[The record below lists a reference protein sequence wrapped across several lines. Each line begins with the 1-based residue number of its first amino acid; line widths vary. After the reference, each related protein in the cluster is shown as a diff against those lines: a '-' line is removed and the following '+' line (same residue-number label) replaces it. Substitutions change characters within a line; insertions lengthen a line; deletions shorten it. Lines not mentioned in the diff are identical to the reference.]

1 MRRLVFALALSASVG
16 SGAVAADVPTVA
28 PVPPP
33 VYSPVYL
40 PAPPLIYNWTGF
52 YIGGNLGAGWNGGN
66 FSDTL
71 GNSFTPNMS
80 AQFLG
85 GGQVGLNYQFNNGVL
100 VGVEADFDWLAN
112 TSNSNTIAL
121 VTGPNPSTA
130 SLTSNNRWLTTFT
143 GRFGWAW
150 DRVLLYGKGGGAWV
164 GSNNPTLAING
175 APVAILTSNSN
186 SNWGW
191 TAGLGAEWAFWGNWS
206 ARIEYDFV
214 GLNNQ
219 SFIIP
224 TQVGNTPGF
233 IPAGD
238 QFNGNNR
245 NIQMVNVGVNYKFWQ
260 FGPWW

>member
-1 MRRLVFALALSASVG
+1 MKRLVFALGFSASIG
-16 SGAVAADVPTVA
+16 SLAVAADLPTVA
-28 PVPPP
+28 PIPP
-33 VYSPVYL
+33 PVYL

-52 YIGGNLGAGWNGGN
+52 YIGGNLGGGWNGGS
-66 FSDTL
+66 FSDPI
-71 GNSFTPNMS
+71 GNSFSPNTR

-100 VGVEADFDWLAN
+100 VGVEADFDSLAN
-112 TSNSNTIAL
+112 TANTNAIGL
-121 VTGPNPSTA
+121 VNTLNTPGPTGSTA
-130 SLTSNNRWLTTFT
+130 SVTVNNRWLTTVT
-143 GRFGWAW
+143 GRLGWAW

-164 GSNNPTLAING
+164 GSNNPTLTING
-175 APVAILTSNSN
+175 AAVAILTNNSN
-186 SNWGW
+186 AGW

-224 TQVGNTPGF
+224 TSVGGL
-233 IPAGD
+233 PAGD

-245 NIQMVNVGVNYKFWQ
+245 NIQMLNVGVNYKFWQ

>member
-1 MRRLVFALALSASVG
+1 M
-16 SGAVAADVPTVA
+16 TV
-28 PVPPP
+28 
-33 VYSPVYL
+33 
-40 PAPPLIYNWTGF
+40 
-52 YIGGNLGAGWNGGN
+52 
-66 FSDTL
+66 
-71 GNSFTPNMS
+71 
-80 AQFLG
+80 
-85 GGQVGLNYQFNNGVL
+85 
-100 VGVEADFDWLAN
+100 
-112 TSNSNTIAL
+112 
-121 VTGPNPSTA
+121 
-130 SLTSNNRWLTTFT
+130 NNRWLTTVT

-164 GSNNPTLAING
+164 GSNNPTLTING

-186 SNWGW
+186 GGW

-224 TQVGNTPGF
+224 TSGRKAS
-233 IPAGD
+233 PAGD

-245 NIQMVNVGVNYKFWQ
+245 NIQMVNVGINYKFWQ

>member
-1 MRRLVFALALSASVG
+1 MKRLVFALALSASVG
-16 SGAVAADVPTVA
+16 SAAVAADLPAVA

-33 VYSPVYL
+33 VYVPS
-40 PAPPLIYNWTGF
+40 PPLIYNWTGF
-52 YIGGNLGAGWNGGN
+52 YIGGNLGVGWNGGN
-66 FSDTL
+66 FSDSV
-71 GNSFTPNMS
+71 GNSFTPNTS

-112 TSNSNTIAL
+112 NTNSNTIGL
-121 VTGPNPSTA
+121 VNNLNTPAPTGSTA
-130 SLTSNNRWLTTFT
+130 SATVNNRWLTTLT

-164 GSNNPTLAING
+164 GSTNPTLAING
-175 APVAILTSNSN
+175 APVAISTNN

-219 SFIIP
+219 SFVLP
-224 TQVGNTPGF
+224 ASVGGL
-233 IPAGD
+233 PAGD
-238 QFNGNNR
+238 QFASNNR
-245 NIQMVNVGVNYKFWQ
+245 NIQMVNVGVNYKF
-260 FGPWW
+260 GPWW

>member
-1 MRRLVFALALSASVG
+1 M
-16 SGAVAADVPTVA
+16 
-28 PVPPP
+28 
-33 VYSPVYL
+33 

-52 YIGGNLGAGWNGGN
+52 YIGGNLGGGWNGGS
-66 FSDTL
+66 FSDPI
-71 GNSFTPNMS
+71 GNSFSPNTR

-100 VGVEADFDWLAN
+100 VGVEADFDSLAN
-112 TSNSNTIAL
+112 TANTNAIGL
-121 VTGPNPSTA
+121 VNTLNTPGPTGSTA
-130 SLTSNNRWLTTFT
+130 SVTVNNRWLTTVT
-143 GRFGWAW
+143 GRLGWAW

-164 GSNNPTLAING
+164 GSNNPTLTING
-175 APVAILTSNSN
+175 AAVAILTNNSN
-186 SNWGW
+186 AGW

-224 TQVGNTPGF
+224 TSVGGL
-233 IPAGD
+233 PAGD

-245 NIQMVNVGVNYKFWQ
+245 NIQMLNVGVNYKFWQ